1 MPLSP
6 KGAMHWAIDNMQ
18 IFFLMT
24 IEKMTNDTMKQP
36 ISKKDCLLF
45 GSLFPSNKTIKNLS
59 LRF

>member
-6 KGAMHWAIDNMQ
+6 KGAMHWAIDNMH
-18 IFFLMT
+18 FFLMT
-24 IEKMTNDTMKQP
+24 IEKMTNDIMKQP

-45 GSLFPSNKTIKNLS
+45 DSLFPSNETIKNLS